1 MSVFTTFVIL
11 LGLIIFLFTLY
22 VKDLINLN
30 ISTILDASYSTSVFK
45 ISIIVAQ
52 IITFPN

>member
-1 MSVFTTFVIL
+1 MSVFTTFVRC
-11 LGLIIFLFTLY
+11 LGLIIFLFNRY

-45 ISIIVAQ
+45 INIIVAQ